1 MKKIKV
7 EQLTKEAF
15 AEFGEVLSYEGR
27 EDCGAKGSH
36 TWYPQVVVRDTPTSI
51 NLMEVFRK
59 PFTVKKFEAHD
70 HTEENLFAM
79 TGGIIVPF
87 APAGKPDPDKV
98 RAFYIPKGMGISC
111 KPGVWHWLR
120 IHWTIPYI
128 AWLFLRITQ
137 AMKTYTSMNF
147 LRRLDSNFNKTE
159 ENKMRKNRLCIRC

>member
-70 HTEENLFAM
+70 HTEENLFADVYKRQTLKM
-79 TGGIIVPF
+79 Q
-87 APAGKPDPDKV
+87 
-98 RAFYIPKGMGISC
+98 S
-111 KPGVWHWLR
+111 R
-120 IHWTIPYI
+120 IRSHM
-128 AWLFLRITQ
+128 FR
-137 AMKTYTSMNF
+137 KT
-147 LRRLDSNFNKTE
+147 D
-159 ENKMRKNRLCIRC
+159 

>member
-79 TGGIIVPF
+79 TGGVIVPF
-87 APAGKPDPDKV
+87 ARPAEPD
-98 RAFYIPKGMGISC
+98 AGQGSCILYSKGNGNQ
-111 KPGVWHWLR
+111 L
-120 IHWTIPYI
+120 
-128 AWLFLRITQ
+128 
-137 AMKTYTSMNF
+137 
-147 LRRLDSNFNKTE
+147 
-159 ENKMRKNRLCIRC
+159 

>member
-70 HTEENLFAM
+70 WRYYRSIC
-79 TGGIIVPF
+79 TGWQTGSGQGSCIL
-87 APAGKPDPDKV
+87 
-98 RAFYIPKGMGISC
+98 YSKGNGNQ
-111 KPGVWHWLR
+111 L
-120 IHWTIPYI
+120 
-128 AWLFLRITQ
+128 
-137 AMKTYTSMNF
+137 
-147 LRRLDSNFNKTE
+147 
-159 ENKMRKNRLCIRC
+159 

>member
-51 NLMEVFRK
+51 HLMEVFRK

-111 KPGVWHWLR
+111 KPGVWHWAPNTLDDSVHCLV
-120 IHWTIPYI
+120 I
-128 AWLFLRITQ
+128 F
-137 AMKTYTSMNF
+137 KNNTSHEDIYF
-147 LRRLDSNFNKTE
+147 DELPE
-159 ENKMRKNRLCIRC
+159 EIGLEL

>member
-79 TGGIIVPF
+79 TGGI
-87 APAGKPDPDKV
+87 
-98 RAFYIPKGMGISC
+98 SC
-111 KPGVWHWLR
+111 KPGVWHWAPNTLDDSVHCLV
-120 IHWTIPYI
+120 I
-128 AWLFLRITQ
+128 F
-137 AMKTYTSMNF
+137 KNNTSHEDIYF
-147 LRRLDSNFNKTE
+147 DELPE
-159 ENKMRKNRLCIRC
+159 EIGLEL